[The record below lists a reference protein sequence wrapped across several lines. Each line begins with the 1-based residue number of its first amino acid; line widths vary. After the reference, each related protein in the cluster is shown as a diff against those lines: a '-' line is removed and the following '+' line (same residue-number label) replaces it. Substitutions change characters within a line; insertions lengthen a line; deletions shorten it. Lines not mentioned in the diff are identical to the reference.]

1 MVGLLPQLCQG
12 LVTDTLVVVRVHRG
26 WLRSEYCDN
35 LEETELLAVHVLP
48 GQGGYVLL
56 DLGHRLGDE
65 LHPGHRGLVQG
76 TDGLDVVG
84 DGGEDVGEVDLLAD
98 LGQTQDEQVGPRLS

>member
-1 MVGLLPQLCQG
+1 M
-12 LVTDTLVVVRVHRG
+12 
-26 WLRSEYCDN
+26 Y

-48 GQGGYVLL
+48 GQGGHVLL

-98 LGQTQDEQVGPRLS
+98 LGGYLSLTLGFSLFHILKLTCSIPKVFKDLKKLLVNLYVRNGN